1 MYYDPNMHVS
11 LPSQVTRRI
20 KELEAGWTMSMGAA
34 KREDQVEVDDV
45 EPVIKK
51 VVKKPATQTIVP
63 EKNK

>member
-1 MYYDPNMHVS
+1 
-11 LPSQVTRRI
+11 
-20 KELEAGWTMSMGAA
+20 MSMGAA

-51 VVKKPATQTIVP
+51 VVKKTATQTIVP

>member
-1 MYYDPNMHVS
+1 
-11 LPSQVTRRI
+11 
-20 KELEAGWTMSMGAA
+20 MSMGAA
-34 KREDQVEVDDV
+34 KREDQVEVVDDV